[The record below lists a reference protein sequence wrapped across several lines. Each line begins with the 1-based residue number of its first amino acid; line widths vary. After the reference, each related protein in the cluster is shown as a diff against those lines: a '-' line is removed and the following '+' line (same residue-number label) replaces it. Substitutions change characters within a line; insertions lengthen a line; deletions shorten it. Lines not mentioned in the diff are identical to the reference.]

1 MRECIMK
8 ALVLEKAGQI
18 SIQDWEN
25 TEILGE
31 NDVEIKIHSVGIC
44 GSDVHY
50 YQYGR
55 IGPFVVEKPMI
66 LGHEAS
72 GVITAVGKKVT
83 HLKIGDRV
91 CMEPGI
97 PNLQSPQSRAGI
109 YNLDPEVRFWA
120 TPPIDGCLRER
131 VIHPAAF
138 TFKLPDNVSFAEGAM
153 VEPLAIGM
161 QAATKA
167 EIKPGDIALVVGAGT
182 IGIVTALA
190 ALAGGCSDVIICDVF
205 DEKLEIAKQYP
216 GLHPVNSKV
225 LAEKVNALTDGNG
238 VNILFECSG
247 AKPVVATIS
256 DHIAPGGTAVL
267 VGMPIDPA
275 PLDIVSAQAKEI
287 TFKTIF
293 RYANMYPRTI
303 RLLSSGKL
311 NVTPLLS
318 ATYKFKNSVQAYER
332 AAEGRPTDIKIMLE
346 ME

>member
-1 MRECIMK
+1 MK

-25 TEILGE
+25 TEILSE

-83 HLKIGDRV
+83 HLKMGDRV

-120 TPPIDGCLRER
+120 TPPIDGCLRES

-190 ALAGGCSDVIICDVF
+190 ALAGGCSDVIICDIF

-216 GLHPVNSKV
+216 GLHPINSKV

>member
-1 MRECIMK
+1 MK

-18 SIQDWEN
+18 SIQDWEAS
-25 TEILGE
+25 EIAGE

-72 GVITAVGKKVT
+72 GVITAVGKNVT

-109 YNLDPEVRFWA
+109 YNLDPEIRFWA

-153 VEPLAIGM
+153 VEPLSIGM

-182 IGIVTALA
+182 IGMVTALA

-216 GLHPVNSKV
+216 GLHPVNNKV
-225 LAEKVNALTDGNG
+225 LAETVNALTDGNG

-247 AKPVVATIS
+247 AKPVIATIS
-256 DHIAPGGTAVL
+256 EHIAPGGIAVL

-275 PLDIVSAQAKEI
+275 PFDIVSAQAKEI

-293 RYANMYPRTI
+293 RYANMYPRTL

-311 NVTPLLS
+311 KVTPLLS
-318 ATYKFKNSVQAYER
+318 ATYKFKDSVQAYER